1 MPVIDGG
8 VGDSQDTGFI
18 GTGHN
23 KRYDKKI
30 NRE

>member
-23 KRYDKKI
+23 KR
-30 NRE
+30 